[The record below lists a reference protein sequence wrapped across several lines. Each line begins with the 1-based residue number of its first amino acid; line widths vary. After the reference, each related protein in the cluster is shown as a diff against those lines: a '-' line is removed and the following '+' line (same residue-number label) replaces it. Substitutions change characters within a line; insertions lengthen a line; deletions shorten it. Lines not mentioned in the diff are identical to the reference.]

1 MNTSIIILTYNNLE
15 YTKKCLESI
24 RKYTKSGTYEIIIVD
39 NNSKDGTKEYLKT
52 LSDVKIIYNKK
63 NLGFPK
69 GCNQGIK
76 KALKNNDI
84 LLLNNDTL
92 VTANWL
98 DNLRKCLN
106 SDKLIGAVGAVC
118 NNNENRQGLL
128 LKYQNMEEMQKKA
141 LENNVSNEKRW
152 EEKVFL
158 IGFCILIKREVI
170 DKLNGLDENYTPGYI
185 EDNDLS
191 LRIINLGYKLMLC
204 HDAFIYHYL
213 GTSFRK
219 DLSKF
224 YPILNKNRAYF
235 LKKWHFDT
243 FTFDDIKSS
252 LFPLVEKTNKILDIN
267 CGIGVTALALKYK
280 FPNTQITGL
289 ELDEN
294 KRKIASKFIN
304 VYSKLEDIN
313 EKFDYILIGDL
324 LEKIDNP
331 KLFITKIGNYLNA
344 EGNLILNIHN
354 PVNIKNINKML
365 KGEFINNQTNF
376 FTLNDINN
384 LLKEN
389 NFINPTIFSWYENLN
404 EEEKTLLNKLKEYKN
419 NIYYTCYTIKAKIK

>member
-1 MNTSIIILTYNNLE
+1 
-15 YTKKCLESI
+15 
-24 RKYTKSGTYEIIIVD
+24 
-39 NNSKDGTKEYLKT
+39 
-52 LSDVKIIYNKK
+52 
-63 NLGFPK
+63 
-69 GCNQGIK
+69 
-76 KALKNNDI
+76 
-84 LLLNNDTL
+84 
-92 VTANWL
+92 
-98 DNLRKCLN
+98 
-106 SDKLIGAVGAVC
+106 
-118 NNNENRQGLL
+118 
-128 LKYQNMEEMQKKA
+128 
-141 LENNVSNEKRW
+141 
-152 EEKVFL
+152 
-158 IGFCILIKREVI
+158 
-170 DKLNGLDENYTPGYI
+170 
-185 EDNDLS
+185 
-191 LRIINLGYKLMLC
+191 MLC

>member
-191 LRIINLGYKLMLC
+191 LRIIN
-204 HDAFIYHYL
+204 
-213 GTSFRK
+213 
-219 DLSKF
+219 
-224 YPILNKNRAYF
+224 
-235 LKKWHFDT
+235 
-243 FTFDDIKSS
+243 
-252 LFPLVEKTNKILDIN
+252 
-267 CGIGVTALALKYK
+267 
-280 FPNTQITGL
+280 
-289 ELDEN
+289 
-294 KRKIASKFIN
+294 
-304 VYSKLEDIN
+304 
-313 EKFDYILIGDL
+313 
-324 LEKIDNP
+324 
-331 KLFITKIGNYLNA
+331 
-344 EGNLILNIHN
+344 
-354 PVNIKNINKML
+354 
-365 KGEFINNQTNF
+365 
-376 FTLNDINN
+376 
-384 LLKEN
+384 
-389 NFINPTIFSWYENLN
+389 
-404 EEEKTLLNKLKEYKN
+404 
-419 NIYYTCYTIKAKIK
+419 